1 MVTSTAK
8 RSVSTVQFAWRR
20 NKLNDNPAM
29 ENCMRTFA
37 EIRQHIMEQHELFLD
52 EPFQLGFD
60 CAIEESNRKQSM
72 FLAELKNSD
81 GRRFLRVETPVAPL
95 ADLDPEKCLRINL
108 MQRIGYLAV
117 GDMDGVPYIKV
128 CENVPYAVLNPVEL
142 EYAINSIAPF
152 ADLIESALEPAAD
165 LT

>member
-1 MVTSTAK
+1 MME
-8 RSVSTVQFAWRR
+8 RSMQ
-20 NKLNDNPAM
+20 
-29 ENCMRTFA
+29 TFS
-37 EIRQHIMEQHELFLD
+37 EIREQIMAVHDLFLD

-60 CAIEESNRKQSM
+60 CQIPDSDRIQSM
-72 FLAELKNSD
+72 FLAELKTSD
-81 GRRFLRVETPVAPL
+81 GRRFLRIETPVAPL
-95 ADLDPEKCLRINL
+95 ADLDPEECLRINL

-128 CENVPYAVLNPVEL
+128 CENVPYAVLNVREL

-152 ADLIESALEPAAD
+152 ADLIEKALEPGAD